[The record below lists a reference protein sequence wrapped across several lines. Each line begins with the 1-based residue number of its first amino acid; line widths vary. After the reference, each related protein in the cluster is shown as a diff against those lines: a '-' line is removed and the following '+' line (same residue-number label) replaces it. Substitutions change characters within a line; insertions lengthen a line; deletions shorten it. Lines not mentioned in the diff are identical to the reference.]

1 MPAGRGEARQQ
12 GERKGTE
19 DMANSQAAA
28 GPAKHRNA
36 PPFLMI
42 VIAFCSAAS
51 LGVSTLALMN
61 VRLRDLGAPGGNG
74 AAQAAQGRAEE
85 RARHELGE
93 FLVNL
98 DEPDPQ
104 AFVKTTIVV
113 EYASTGKKS
122 GEQGEGKELAPEW
135 EVPVRDAV
143 VSTLSQCRRADL
155 RSEKGKEQL
164 KKELLKRMNQSDD
177 PSAPKFLAVY
187 LTSFAMQ

>member
-1 MPAGRGEARQQ
+1 
-12 GERKGTE
+12 
-19 DMANSQAAA
+19 
-28 GPAKHRNA
+28 
-36 PPFLMI
+36 MI

-51 LGVSTLALMN
+51 LGVSTLALLN
-61 VRLRDLGAPGGNG
+61 ARARDVATPGGGG
-74 AAQAAQGRAEE
+74 AAHAAHGSAEE
-85 RARHELGE
+85 RTRHELGE

-113 EYASTGKKS
+113 EYAGGKKS
-122 GEQGEGKELAPEW
+122 GEQKEGKEKAPEW
-135 EVPVRDAV
+135 EVPVRDV
-143 VSTLSQCRRADL
+143 IVSTLSQCRRADL

-164 KKELLKRMNQSDD
+164 KKLLLRRLNQTDD